1 MVAASDARMSVSMAQ
16 RISGSR
22 CQMPV
27 ASRGRRK
34 VEGGSRI
41 PILHPMPDASPR
53 RSSPPPLAGVLGG
66 GLKLTWGFVKRRPV
80 SFVLA
85 VTGAIVFV
93 SAIVAAA
100 VVVGRITD
108 ELIIP
113 VLGEGESIDGRL
125 WPAVLVIFGV
135 AVWKS
140 VGITLRR
147 AAAGWLQYGTRSDAR
162 KRLIGHQMRLDLA
175 WHDRRT
181 TGDLLSVSEVDTNQG
196 TFVLAPFPFATGSA
210 LLLIGTIVLVSWTD
224 LFLGAVMLVGLVVT
238 VGVDIHGAFR
248 TFEPFVEVQEVRGQ
262 VSEIAHES
270 IDGALTVKALG
281 RGEQETERFAVAA
294 NALRDKLTDVNQMWV
309 GYRAVVESLP
319 TVMTIVILI
328 VGVARLSAGAVS
340 AGDLVS
346 VAYLLSLM
354 MMPISLLGFVIWE
367 MAHSLAAWKRVQTVL
382 DAEDVVEHGE
392 TEASVDPS
400 GSAVASEGVTFGYE
414 DGIAIL
420 KDIDVEI
427 LGGRTVA
434 IVGPTASGKS
444 TLALLFARLWDPRT
458 GTVSLDG
465 RDLRMF
471 APSEL
476 AGEVAFVSQES
487 FLFDDTVE
495 GNITLGL
502 DFDQDEILEAARLA
516 GVGRFIN
523 ELDYGYDTKIGERGT
538 TLSGGQRQRIA
549 LARALVR
556 RPRVLV
562 LDDATSAV
570 DPSVETEILRGLRRS
585 ELPSTVILVAY
596 RRSSIAMADE
606 VVFLD
611 KGRVVAQGSHEELMS
626 TTPGYARLLNAYD
639 EDQTARDNERAS
651 S

>member
-1 MVAASDARMSVSMAQ
+1 MS
-16 RISGSR
+16 GT
-22 CQMPV
+22 
-27 ASRGRRK
+27 ASR
-34 VEGGSRI
+34 
-41 PILHPMPDASPR
+41 D
-53 RSSPPPLAGVLGG
+53 SSPPPLAGVLGG

-80 SFVLA
+80 SFILA
-85 VTGAIVFV
+85 VFGAIVFV
-93 SAIVAAA
+93 SAIVASAI
-100 VVVGRITD
+100 VVGKVTD

-113 VLGEGESIDGRL
+113 VLQDGESFEGKLLPATLLIFAVAL
-125 WPAVLVIFGV
+125 WKA
-135 AVWKS
+135 A
-140 VGITLRR
+140 GITLRR

-175 WHDRRT
+175 WHGRRS

-196 TFVLAPFPFATGSA
+196 TFVLAPFPFATGAA
-210 LLLIGTIVLVSWTD
+210 LLLIGTVLLVAWTD
-224 LFLGAVMLVGLVVT
+224 PYLGLVMLIGLVLT
-238 VGVDIHGAFR
+238 VGIDIHGAFR
-248 TFEPFVEVQEVRGQ
+248 TFEPFVEVQEVRGR

-281 RGEQETERFAVAA
+281 RGERETERFAVAT
-294 NALRDKLTDVNQMWV
+294 NELRDKVTGVNQMWV

-319 TVMTIVILI
+319 TAMTIVLLI
-328 VGVARLSAGAVS
+328 VGVVRLSSGSVS
-340 AGDLVS
+340 AGDLVT

-382 DAEDVVEHGE
+382 DADDVVDHGE
-392 TEASVDPS
+392 TGASVDPS
-400 GSAVASEGVTFGYE
+400 GGAVASEGVTFGYE
-414 DGIAIL
+414 DGLAIL
-420 KDIDVEI
+420 KDVDMEI

-444 TLALLFARLWDPRT
+444 TLALLFARLWDPRA
-458 GTVSLDG
+458 GSVSLDG
-465 RDLRMF
+465 RDLRLF
-471 APSEL
+471 ARSEL
-476 AGEVAFVSQES
+476 ASEVAFVSQES

-502 DFDQDEILEAARLA
+502 DIDHEEVLEAARLA

-523 ELDYGYDTKIGERGT
+523 ELDYGYDTKVGERGT

-556 RPRVLV
+556 RPRVLI

-585 ELPSTVILVAY
+585 ELPATVIIVAY
-596 RRSSIAMADE
+596 RRSSIALADE
-606 VVFLD
+606 VVFIED
-611 KGRVVAQGSHEELMS
+611 GRVVAQGRHDELMS

-639 EDQTARDNERAS
+639 EDQAARDEERAAT
-651 S
+651 